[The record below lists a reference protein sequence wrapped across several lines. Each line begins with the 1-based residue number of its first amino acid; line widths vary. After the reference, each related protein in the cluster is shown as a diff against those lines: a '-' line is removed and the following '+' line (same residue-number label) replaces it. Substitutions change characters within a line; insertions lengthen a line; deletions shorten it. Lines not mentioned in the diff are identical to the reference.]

1 MNECWYIHCILFLGM
16 FYKKMKIMKMKN
28 KKFIALFI
36 IIGLLFSC
44 SSDDEDFS
52 EKTEIQENKLNPA
65 PTQATSELDVENFFY
80 RGMNDVY
87 LYKKD
92 VAVLADDYFE
102 SDSDKTRYLKNFSS
116 PEALF
121 KKLVA
126 SQDRFS
132 ELIKDYREL
141 NRMSEGTENMHGMSY
156 GLVGYCNTCEEVLGY
171 VRFVYPNTSAAEN
184 GVERG
189 MIFNRVDGQQLT
201 KSNLNN
207 LLGASSF
214 TIGLAKIENNTVSNL
229 DETIS
234 ISERES
240 AKNPVIVSKVLN
252 IDGIKI
258 AYLNYD
264 SFTAGYDE
272 ELNAE
277 FTDFKSKGV
286 KELVLDLR
294 YNGGGSVRTA
304 TDLAS
309 MITGQFPDEVFMK
322 EEWNEKYQ
330 TYYEQND
337 PQSLLN
343 PFNTNLRTGTP
354 ISSLNLNRVFVLT
367 TSSSASASELIIN
380 GLQPYIDV
388 IQIGDVTTGKFQAS
402 VAIYDS
408 PDFNKNNGSLN
419 TSHTYALQPLVL
431 KSLNANNV
439 SDYVNG
445 LNPDIEYVED
455 ITNLGVLG
463 DTSEPLLKIALDAI
477 LGNRISVPESK
488 EIFKPV
494 GEIGMDQL
502 DYQKMHIDKIPDL
515 IKE

>member
-1 MNECWYIHCILFLGM
+1 MWHVLQE
-16 FYKKMKIMKMKN
+16 MKIMKMKN
-28 KKFIALFI
+28 KNFITLSL

-44 SSDDEDFS
+44 SSDEEDFS
-52 EKTEIQENKLNPA
+52 EKTEIQENNFT
-65 PTQATSELDVENFFY
+65 PTPTTVATSELDVENFFY
-80 RGMNDVY
+80 RGMSDIY

-92 VAVLADDYFE
+92 VAVLADDHF
-102 SDSDKTRYLKNFSS
+102 DSAEDKTRYLKNFSS

-132 ELIKDYREL
+132 YIIEDYREL
-141 NRMSEGTENMHGMSY
+141 NRMASGTENIHGMSY
-156 GLVGYCNTCEEVLGY
+156 GLLSYCNTCSDVLGF
-171 VRFVYPNTSAAEN
+171 VRLVYPNTSASAN

-207 LLGASSF
+207 LLGSSSF

-229 DETIS
+229 DESIS
-234 ISERES
+234 ISLRES
-240 AKNPVIVSKVLN
+240 VKNPVIVAKVLN
-252 IDGIKI
+252 LDGTKI
-258 AYLNYD
+258 GYLNYD
-264 SFTAGYDE
+264 SFTADYDE
-272 ELNAE
+272 ELNNA

-286 KELVLDLR
+286 NELVLDLR

-330 TYYEQND
+330 TFFEQND

-343 PFNTNLRTGTP
+343 TFNTELRTGTA

-380 GLQPYIDV
+380 GLKPYIDV

-408 PDFNKNNGSLN
+408 PDFNKNNNDLN
-419 TSHTYALQPLVL
+419 TSHTYALQPLIL

-439 SDYVNG
+439 SDYVDG
-445 LNPDIEYVED
+445 LNPDIEYIED
-455 ITNLGVLG
+455 ITNLGMLG
-463 DTSEPLLKIALDAI
+463 DASEPLLKIALDAI
-477 LGNRISVPESK
+477 LGNRSSIPESN
-488 EIFKPV
+488 EQLFKPV
-494 GEIGMDQL
+494 GESGMDKL
-502 DYQKMHIDKIPDL
+502 DYQKMYIDKIPEL
-515 IKE
+515 INK